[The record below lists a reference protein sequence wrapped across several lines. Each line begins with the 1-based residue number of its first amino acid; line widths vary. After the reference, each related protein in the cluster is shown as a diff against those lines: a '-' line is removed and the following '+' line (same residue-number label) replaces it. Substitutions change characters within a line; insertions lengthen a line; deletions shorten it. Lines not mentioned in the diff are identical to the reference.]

1 MTSQLSNPSL
11 TQPYEGPDDIH
22 LGDSSSLSI
31 THIGSTSFSP
41 SFTLSNILCV
51 PSIHQNLI
59 SVSKFC
65 RTNKPPLNF
74 FLLIFLLR
82 IYLRGCLCSAERDG
96 MIFLNGQ
103 HPSLATPRLSTHVA
117 PSLSPV
123 TWHGRLGHPSSAILQ
138 SLVSSGL
145 ISLSTPLSSS
155 FYCESYL
162 CNKSQRLPFG
172 LRV

>member
-1 MTSQLSNPSL
+1 MT
-11 TQPYEGPDDIH
+11 
-22 LGDSSSLSI
+22 
-31 THIGSTSFSP
+31 
-41 SFTLSNILCV
+41 FTLVTVQVYRLLIQAQPLFLHLLHYLTFFVYLLFTKILFLYLSFAV
-51 PSIHQNLI
+51 PI
-59 SVSKFC
+59 
-65 RTNKPPLNF
+65 KPPLNF

-82 IYLRGCLCSAERDG
+82 MCLRGCLCSAERDG

-103 HPSLATPRLSTHVA
+103 HPSLAIPRLSTHVA